1 MRGKEEAGKT
11 GKEGLPDQRGR
22 RKTKELTLT
31 FFRLVD
37 GKYVKWRGKLRTI
50 FACLYN
56 IIKKYNII
64 VVFLICVHKY

>member
-1 MRGKEEAGKT
+1 VRGKEEAGKT

-37 GKYVKWRGKLRTI
+37 GKYSGGGSCERFLLFFTI
-50 FACLYN
+50 L
-56 IIKKYNII
+56 
-64 VVFLICVHKY
+64 